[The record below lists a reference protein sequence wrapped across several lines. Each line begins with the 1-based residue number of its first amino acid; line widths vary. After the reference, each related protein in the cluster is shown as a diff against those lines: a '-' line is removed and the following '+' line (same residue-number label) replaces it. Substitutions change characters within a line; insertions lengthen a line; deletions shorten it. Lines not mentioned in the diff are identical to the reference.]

1 MGIEWY
7 RDLVICVAGGVAAVV
22 LIVVGV
28 LLLSLRRRI
37 AAVLDSIET
46 TSEKAGSVLASVEA
60 VSDKAGSILDSLETV
75 STSVHGLSSYLRE
88 EVAAPMVKCAALARG
103 IRERVD
109 RVSSYL
115 RKKEGESDG

>member
-7 RDLVICVAGGVAAVV
+7 RDLVICVAGAVAAVV

-28 LLLSLRRRI
+28 LLLSLRRKI

-46 TSEKAGSVLASVEA
+46 AAEKAGSVLASVEA
-60 VSDKAGSILDSLETV
+60 ASDKAGSILDSLVAV
-75 STSVHGLSSYLRE
+75 SASVQGLSSHLRE
-88 EVAAPMVKCAALARG
+88 EIATPMVKCAAVARG

-109 RVSSYL
+109 RVRSYF
-115 RKKEGESDG
+115 RKKEGGSHD

>member
-7 RDLVICVAGGVAAVV
+7 RDLVICVAGAVAAVV

-28 LLLSLRRRI
+28 LLLSLRRKI

-46 TSEKAGSVLASVEA
+46 AAEKAGSVLASVEA
-60 VSDKAGSILDSLETV
+60 ASDKAGSILDSLVAV
-75 STSVHGLSSYLRE
+75 STSVQGLSSHLRE
-88 EVAAPMVKCAALARG
+88 EIGTPMVRCAAVARG

-115 RKKEGESDG
+115 RKKEGGSHG

>member
-28 LLLSLRRRI
+28 LLLSLRRKI

-46 TSEKAGSVLASVEA
+46 ASEKARSVLASVEA
-60 VSDKAGSILDSLETV
+60 ASDKAGSILDSVETV
-75 STSVHGLSSYLRE
+75 TTSVRGFSSYLRE
-88 EVAAPMVKCAALARG
+88 EVATPMVKCAALVRG
-103 IRERVD
+103 IRERID
-109 RVSSYL
+109 RVSSYF
-115 RKKEGESDG
+115 RKKEGGSHG